1 MDMKYFILAVLVFN
15 FSLAQE
21 EGEKV
26 SRRIKLVENYTVSDF
41 KVPEKIM
48 FYSGGNPEL
57 SSNYRALFN
66 KIEERLFKSNKS
78 FKYVFNGNAE
88 LPKKLE
94 SFDDLDMKFN
104 NDTFDAICV
113 LLLGEVEISEPW
125 SKHTLISSSSGQIN
139 GTAEHYVNYQ
149 PEYYYDFYLLL
160 VEANTHKILMKRKYS
175 VIGLDLFKTD
185 NYELSK
191 VISKE
196 FKN

>member
-113 LLLGEVEISEPW
+113 LLLGEVEISEPD
-125 SKHTLISSSSGQIN
+125 QIN
-139 GTAEHYVNYQ
+139 GTIKTYVNKQ

-175 VIGLDLFKTD
+175 VTGLDLFKTD
-185 NYELSK
+185 NNELSK